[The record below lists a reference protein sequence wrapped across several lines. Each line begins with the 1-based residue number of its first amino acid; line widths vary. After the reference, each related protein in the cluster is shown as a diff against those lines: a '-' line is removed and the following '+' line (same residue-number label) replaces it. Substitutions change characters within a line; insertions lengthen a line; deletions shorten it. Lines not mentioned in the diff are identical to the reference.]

1 MSKVKT
7 LYHSDDELVD
17 MIRETLE
24 CETFDR
30 GVLILIL
37 EILTEQMMEDG
48 LAEGDE

>member
-1 MSKVKT
+1 MSRIKT

-17 MIRETLE
+17 MIREALE
-24 CETFDR
+24 CETYDR

-48 LAEGDE
+48 LAEGEE